1 MSAPRGRSRQRG
13 GALLIIAALLL
24 LGIGW
29 GAMNALAK
37 VAAPTRAER
46 ETRTGAALERAKK
59 ALLGYVAQ
67 QAALSTNAV
76 PGQMPCPEALTS
88 IDTAAAGDEGTCTNG
103 AVAVGRLPWRTLGI
117 ETLYDGYGEPLW
129 YVLGPGFRSA
139 PLNFGSAAQL
149 PFTSGGT
156 ASNVVAVI
164 IAPGAPLNTN
174 SVSGTAPSGCSAV
187 NQQVGTRNTAPLSAA
202 NFFEC
207 GNASGSYVHHGT
219 SDWTN
224 DRVIAITA
232 AEWADAVAPAVGD
245 RLQRQVAPAM
255 MDFRNSTSLASWGE
269 RFLPNAS
276 TLDASVWNSQPE
288 TNDLCGD
295 NDTRSGMPPTI
306 TVAAA
311 TAAGTCSTTWSGGS
325 LFGLGVLLSFGGC
338 AFSGTD
344 LRCSF
349 TMLLPGI
356 ATPGLN
362 LTAPRIGYSFRSF
375 NASDIRIEVNGGAP
389 QAVTVSSYSGT
400 GVSSA
405 DGSGG
410 MSFQLQFPWL
420 TVASNVVI
428 VIPSPQDALLADTR
442 SAWWINNGWDRF
454 TYYGVSQAATHDPG
468 FTVCNPGGTVTNC
481 LTVNNLPS
489 PNTANDKRLVL
500 ALTGRQLSG
509 TTQPS
514 YTLSNYW
521 EAQNASLGVVYEF
534 GATSSTFNDRVAAC
548 PFKYRNHAGTDVD
561 VCT

>member
-1 MSAPRGRSRQRG
+1 MTAPGRRSRQRG

-29 GAMNALAK
+29 GAMTALAK

-46 ETRTGAALERAKK
+46 ETKTGAALHAAKK

-67 QAALSTNAV
+67 QAATSTV
-76 PGQMPCPEALTS
+76 PGQLPCPEALTS
-88 IDTAAAGDEGTCTNG
+88 IGTTAAGDEGTCVNTTT
-103 AVAVGRLPWRTLGI
+103 AVGRLPWRTLGI
-117 ETLYDGYGEPLW
+117 DALYDGYGEPLW

-156 ASNVVAVI
+156 ASTVVAVI
-164 IAPGAPLNTN
+164 IAPGAPLNTAA

-187 NQQVGTRNTAPLSAA
+187 AQQVGTRNTAPLNAA

-232 AEWADAVAPAVGD
+232 AEWADAIAPVIGD

-255 MDFRNSTSLASWGE
+255 NDYRTTTSLNAWGE

-276 TLDASVWNSQPE
+276 TLDASVANSQPE
-288 TNDLCGD
+288 NNNLCGNVD
-295 NDTRSGMPPTI
+295 MRSGMPPTA
-306 TVAAA
+306 TVAS
-311 TAAGTCSTTWSGGS
+311 GTCDTSWSGGS
-325 LFGLGVLLSFGGC
+325 LFGLGLLLSFGGC
-338 AFSGTD
+338 SLSGTD

-356 ATPGLN
+356 ASPGFQ
-362 LTAPRIGYSFRSF
+362 LTAPRIGYTFRSF
-375 NASDIRIEVNGGAP
+375 SPSDIRIEVNGGAA
-389 QAVTVSSYSGT
+389 QTVTVTSYSGS

-405 DGSGG
+405 DGSSG
-410 MSFQLQFPWL
+410 MQFQLQFPLL
-420 TVASNVVI
+420 TLGANVVV
-428 VIPSPQDALLADTR
+428 VIPQPKDALLADTR

-454 TYYGVSQAATHDPG
+454 TYYGVSQAATSDPG
-468 FTVCNPGGTVTNC
+468 TTVCNPGGTVTNC
-481 LTVNNLPS
+481 LTVNNLPT
-489 PNTANDKRLVL
+489 PNTTNDKRLVL
-500 ALTGRQLSG
+500 VLTGRMRAG

-514 YTLSNYW
+514 FTLSNYW

-561 VCT
+561 LCT